1 MEKGYIVGWFHQPTI
16 YSNYFLMQ
24 IHLPYGQSFLTAHI
38 PDGFCVDVIDLP
50 HTPPAPDPVGVAR
63 TALENLLGEVAW
75 SDFLGVQSVAI
86 AVNDKT
92 RPVPHQHLLPPLLDC
107 LDSLG
112 IPDEVIT
119 FYVAVGT
126 HLPMVPSQFPSIL
139 PPGIL
144 GRFKVLSHDSEDDEH
159 LIFLGET
166 NQGTP
171 VWSNRDYVQ
180 ADLKI
185 VVGNIEPHQFVGF
198 SGGVKSAAIGLS
210 SLQTINKNHTLMAHP
225 DSKLGTYTTN
235 PARQDLEEIGK
246 MMGVNLALN
255 AVLNQRKEIVQ
266 ALAGDPVAVMDAGV
280 PLSQQVCQVAVPQT
294 YGLVISSPGG
304 HPKDINVYQSQKALA
319 SAVRITRP
327 GGAVIL
333 TAACPEGSGSSHYED
348 WIIGKK
354 SYAVVME
361 AYQAEGF
368 RIGPHKAYQFAR
380 DTAQIR
386 LIFCSE
392 MAEELAQA
400 LLLNPV
406 RDFQTAVDT
415 GLADL
420 QPGEHIAVLPHATST
435 IPYLDII
442 TTKTQSS

>member
-1 MEKGYIVGWFHQPTI
+1 ME
-16 YSNYFLMQ
+16 
-24 IHLPYGQSFLTAHI
+24 IHLPYGHSSLTAQI
-38 PDGFCVDVIDLP
+38 PDNIGVDIIDLP
-50 HTPPAPDPVGVAR
+50 ETPASADPAEVVEISLD
-63 TALENLLGEVAW
+63 NLLGDLAW
-75 SDFLGVQSVAI
+75 ADFKGVQSVAI

-92 RPVPHQHLLPPLLDC
+92 RPVPHQYLLPPLLEH
-107 LDSLG
+107 LATLG
-112 IPDEVIT
+112 IPDEAIT
-119 FYVAVGT
+119 FYIAVGT
-126 HLPMVPSQFPSIL
+126 HPPMLSADYPGIL
-139 PPGIL
+139 PPDVL
-144 GRFKVLSHDSEDDEH
+144 QRYKVFSHDSEDQD
-159 LIFLGET
+159 LLVFLGET
-166 NQGTP
+166 TQGTP

-210 SLQTINKNHTLMAHP
+210 SLQTINENHTLMAHP
-225 DSKLGTYTTN
+225 DSQLGTYTTN

-255 AVLNQRKEIVQ
+255 AVLNQLKEIVQ
-266 ALAGDPVAVMDAGV
+266 ALAGDPVAVMEAGF
-280 PLSQQVCQVAVPQT
+280 PLSQQVCQVAVPKT

-319 SAVRITRP
+319 SAVRITRS
-327 GGAVIL
+327 GGTVIL

-354 SYAVVME
+354 SYAEVIE

-368 RIGPHKAYQFAR
+368 RIGPHKAFQFAR
-380 DTAQIR
+380 DTVQTR
-386 LIFCSE
+386 LMFYSE
-392 MAEELAQA
+392 MEDDLSQA

-406 RDFQTAVDT
+406 GDIQTAVDT
-415 GLADL
+415 ALADL
-420 QPGEHIAVLPHATST
+420 HPGDRIAVLPHATLT

-442 TTKTQSS
+442 TT

>member
-1 MEKGYIVGWFHQPTI
+1 
-16 YSNYFLMQ
+16 MQ

-38 PDGFCVDVIDLP
+38 PDGFYVDVIDLP
-50 HTPPAPDPVGVAR
+50 HTPPAPDPAGVVRA
-63 TALENLLGEVAW
+63 ALENPLGEVAW
-75 SDFLGVQSVAI
+75 SDFMGVQSVAI
-86 AVNDKT
+86 AINDKT

-107 LDSLG
+107 LASQG
-112 IPDEVIT
+112 IPNEVIN

-126 HLPMVPSQFPSIL
+126 HSPMEPEEFPIIL
-139 PPGIL
+139 PNDIL
-144 GRFKVLSHDSEDDEH
+144 GRYKVISHDSEDDDS
-159 LIFLGET
+159 LIYLGET
-166 NQGTP
+166 AQGTP

-210 SLQTINKNHTLMAHP
+210 SLQTINENHTLMAHP
-225 DSKLGTYTTN
+225 DSQLGTYTTN

-255 AVLNQRKEIVQ
+255 AVLNQHKEIVQ

-280 PLSQQVCQVAVPQT
+280 PLSQQICQVAVPQT

-327 GGAVIL
+327 GGTVIL
-333 TAACPEGSGSSHYED
+333 TAACPEGSGSSHYEN

-354 SYAVVME
+354 SYAEVTE
-361 AYQAEGF
+361 AYQVEGF
-368 RIGPHKAYQFAR
+368 RIGPHKAFQFAR
-380 DTAQIR
+380 DTIQTR
-386 LIFCSE
+386 LMFYSE
-392 MAEELAQA
+392 MEDDLSQA

-406 RDFQTAVDT
+406 GDFQTAVDT
-415 GLADL
+415 ALADL
-420 QPGEHIAVLPHATST
+420 YPGDRVAVLPHATST

-442 TTKTQSS
+442 NT